1 MSAGLGLR
9 PFAQKGLC
17 PSGAALRR
25 QGYPERSAYAEVRSS
40 IGHRGHA
47 AARRQRSARRRVR
60 KSQAVRERCCLFAR
74 LRVLRHGSSRAPVKV
89 PLCAGAD
96 AAASV
101 AAAATARP
109 GTTVGRPRREVGRS
123 RGWPRGEPACRV
135 RVVLFVFPG
144 LPSTPGLLGVTR
156 CRARSGHLRRA
167 VAVPGLRP
175 PRTATA
181 ACVGESF
188 GEFQAAPVT
197 GLEDASDTD
206 HR

>member
-17 PSGAALRR
+17 PSGAALRTE
-25 QGYPERSAYAEVRSS
+25 GYPEPSAYAEVRSS
-40 IGHRGHA
+40 IGHRGH
-47 AARRQRSARRRVR
+47 
-60 KSQAVRERCCLFAR
+60 
-74 LRVLRHGSSRAPVKV
+74 
-89 PLCAGAD
+89 
-96 AAASV
+96 

-156 CRARSGHLRRA
+156 CRARSGRVRHA
-167 VAVPGLRP
+167 VAVPGLRQP
-175 PRTATA
+175 GLLCTARHRGAGNDRPRLLRRHTSASHSA
-181 ACVGESF
+181 NSRR
-188 GEFQAAPVT
+188 APVT
-197 GLEDASDTD
+197 RLEDASHTD